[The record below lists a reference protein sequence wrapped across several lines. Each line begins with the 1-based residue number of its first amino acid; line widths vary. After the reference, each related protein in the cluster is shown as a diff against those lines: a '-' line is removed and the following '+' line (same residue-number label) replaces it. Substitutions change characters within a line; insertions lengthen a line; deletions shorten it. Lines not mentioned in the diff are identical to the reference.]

1 MTVPAAGLAGQQ
13 RFLEALGLALGER
26 GCGSCG
32 STVAAV
38 VVQPRHHR
46 QARTGHGHEAAEILV
61 QGLAER
67 VLGILKP
74 GDLMERIDDARLGL
88 VLPGLHSMSQAEL
101 AAASIL
107 KACAAP
113 LDWADGHL
121 ALKANVGIAVC
132 QDEPVTP
139 GELLRRAELALER
152 SLAGHA
158 GYALYS
164 PVLERSAA
172 GGPMGHV
179 LERELD
185 GAIERD
191 ELHVCLQPKVCM
203 ASGRLTGAEALLR
216 WTRACGQR
224 VTPDLFIPIAERSGL
239 IVPMTLW
246 TVNTALRGCQALF
259 DDRPDFS
266 LAVNLSPVALNDPDI
281 AGLIVDAT
289 GIWCADPARLILE
302 ITESALSSDPAS
314 AVRALDQLHANGVRL
329 SIDDFGTG
337 YTSLS
342 QLGVLSVS
350 ELKIDKSFVRN
361 VTTSKRNG
369 VIVRSVVDLAHN
381 FGMSVVAEGIEDRD
395 AFSFLSALRC
405 DQGQGYYIGRPMT
418 FDAFA
423 NWLADHE
430 AAGVGHSAT
439 A

>member
-1 MTVPAAGLAGQQ
+1 MTGLHAGLAGQQ
-13 RFLEALGLALGER
+13 RYVEALGAAIDECDCSR
-26 GCGSCG
+26 F
-32 STVAAV
+32 VAAV

-46 QARTGHGHEAAEILV
+46 QTRTGHGHEAAEILV

-67 VLGILKP
+67 VLEVLKP
-74 GDLMERIDDARLGL
+74 GDLIERIDDARLGL
-88 VLPGLHSMSQAEL
+88 VLPALSSVSQAEL
-101 AAASIL
+101 AAAGIL
-107 KACAAP
+107 KACTAP
-113 LDWADGHL
+113 LNWADGHL

-132 QDEPVTP
+132 TDEALTP
-139 GELLRRAELALER
+139 GELLRRAELALDR

-164 PVLERSAA
+164 PVLERSP
-172 GGPMGHV
+172 GGPMSHV
-179 LERELD
+179 LERELE

-216 WTRACGQR
+216 WTRANGQR
-224 VTPDLFIPIAERSGL
+224 VSPELFIPMAERSGL

-246 TVNTALRGCQALF
+246 TLNTALRGCHALF
-259 DDRPDFS
+259 DRAPEFS

-289 GIWCADPARLILE
+289 GIWCADPARLTLE

-314 AVRALDQLHANGVRL
+314 AMRALDELHANGVRL

-342 QLGVLSVS
+342 QLGVLSIS

-361 VTTSKRNG
+361 VTTTRRHG

-395 AFSFLSALRC
+395 AFSFLAALRC
-405 DQGQGYYIGRPMT
+405 DYGQGFYIGRPMS

-423 NWLADHE
+423 EWTAEHE
-430 AAGVGHSAT
+430 ATDADRTAT

>member
-1 MTVPAAGLAGQQ
+1 MTVPRGGLVGQQ
-13 RFLEALGLALGER
+13 HFLEALARAIDGR
-26 GCGSCG
+26 GGG
-32 STVAAV
+32 RFVAAV

-46 QARTGHGHEAAEILV
+46 QARTMHGHEAAETLV

-74 GDLMERIDDARLGL
+74 GDHAERIDDARLAL
-88 VLPGLHSMSQAEL
+88 VLPALSSVAQAEL
-101 AAASIL
+101 AATGIL

-121 ALKANVGIAVC
+121 ALRANVGIAVC
-132 QDEPVTP
+132 TDEPVAP

-152 SLAGHA
+152 SLEGHS

-164 PVLERSAA
+164 PVLERAA
-172 GGPMGHV
+172 VGGPMSHV

-185 GAIERD
+185 GATERD

-224 VTPDLFIPIAERSGL
+224 VAPDLFIPIAERSGL

-246 TVNTALRGCQALF
+246 TLNTALRACHDLF
-259 DDRPDFS
+259 ERVPDFS

-281 AGLIVDAT
+281 AGLIVDSTA
-289 GIWCADPARLILE
+289 IWCADPARLTLE

-314 AVRALDQLHANGVRL
+314 AMRTLDELHAHGVRL

-342 QLGVLSVS
+342 QLGVLSVG

-361 VTTSKRNG
+361 VTTTKRHG

-395 AFSFLSALRC
+395 TFSFLSALRC
-405 DQGQGYYIGRPMT
+405 DYGQGFYIGRPMT
-418 FDAFA
+418 FDAFEQ
-423 NWLADHE
+423 WVLEHE
-430 AAGVGHSAT
+430 VAGAGHSAT

>member
-1 MTVPAAGLAGQQ
+1 VNLPRAGLAGQQ
-13 RFLEALGLALGER
+13 RFLEALAAALAER
-26 GCGSCG
+26 VGGRF
-32 STVAAV
+32 VAAV
-38 VVQPRHHR
+38 VVQPRYHR
-46 QARTGHGHEAAEILV
+46 QTRTGLGHEAAESLV

-74 GDLMERIDDARLGL
+74 EDLVERVDDARLGL
-88 VLPGLHSMSQAEL
+88 VLPGLSSVAQAEL
-101 AAASIL
+101 AATGIL
-107 KACAAP
+107 NACAAP

-121 ALKANVGIAVC
+121 ALKAHVGIAVST
-132 QDEPVTP
+132 DEPIAA

-164 PVLERSAA
+164 PVLERGTV

-203 ASGRLTGAEALLR
+203 ASGRLSGAEALLR

-224 VTPDLFIPIAERSGL
+224 VSPELFIPIAERSGL

-246 TVNTALRGCQALF
+246 TLNTALRACHDLF
-259 DDRPDFS
+259 ERVPDFS

-314 AVRALDQLHANGVRL
+314 AMHALDELHANGVRL

-361 VTTSKRNG
+361 VTTTKRHG
-369 VIVRSVVDLAHN
+369 VIVRSVIDLAHN
-381 FGMSVVAEGIEDRD
+381 FGMSVVAEGIEDRE

-405 DQGQGYYIGRPMT
+405 DYGQGFYLGRPMT
-418 FDAFA
+418 PEAFA
-423 NWLADHE
+423 HWLAEHE
-430 AAGVGHSAT
+430 ATDTGHSAT